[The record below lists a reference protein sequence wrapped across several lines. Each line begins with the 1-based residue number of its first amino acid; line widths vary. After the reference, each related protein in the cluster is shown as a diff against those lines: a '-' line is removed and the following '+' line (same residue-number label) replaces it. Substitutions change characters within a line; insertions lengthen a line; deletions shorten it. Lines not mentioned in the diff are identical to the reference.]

1 MCLIDSNLNVSLE
14 KTCFLERE
22 VEFLDYLSTLDWV
35 CANLIMAEA
44 IKSILS
50 PQNLKE
56 FTLEFIEDYS
66 KVAKPI
72 TNVTMGE
79 YARIRDIATK
89 NWK

>member
-1 MCLIDSNLNVSLE
+1 
-14 KTCFLERE
+14 
-22 VEFLDYLSTLDWV
+22 
-35 CANLIMAEA
+35 MAEA

-72 TNVTMGE
+72 TNVTMEE

-89 NWK
+89 N